1 MRWMLKN
8 SDGKEDAVLT
18 MSLIGFLIV
27 MVKVLLSGVS
37 LTFVGNVYSFGEV
50 GADVVASVLGTT
62 LGAYVGRRFTDKKF
76 EAGTQQVTKEESAGD

>member
-1 MRWMLKN
+1 MNLWIKN
-8 SDGKEDAVLT
+8 TDGKKDAVLT
-18 MSLIGFLIV
+18 MSLVGFLIV

-37 LTFVGNVYSFGEV
+37 LTFAGNIYSFGEV

-76 EAGTQQVTKEESAGD
+76 TVSNNQQNDQSVGD